1 MARQYDVL
9 VISNYFVDL
18 VFTGLPKLPE
28 LGQEVFGTGFS
39 MLAGGGFISAAAM
52 HRLGL
57 RVAWVSDFGCDE
69 FSRFVL
75 EAADA
80 EGIDVSLCVRHSR
93 PLRRVTV
100 AVSYPHDRAFI
111 SYADPEPAVPA
122 AFRALASA
130 PAEMVFL
137 GGMVWGR
144 AFDAGLALA
153 RGRKM
158 KVVMDG
164 NGAEQASLADPGV
177 RRALSAV
184 DVFIPNER
192 EAQHLTGET
201 GAVAALHG
209 LGRICLLPV
218 VKAGA
223 SGSYALVDGEV
234 LHAPAIS
241 VVPVDT
247 TGAGDCYDAGFI
259 KAWLEG
265 RTVEECLR
273 WGNAVGGLSTM
284 AWGGAGR
291 VITPGDLAPYL
302 A

>member
-1 MARQYDVL
+1 MVRQYDVL
-9 VISNYFVDL
+9 VVSNYFVDL

-52 HRLGL
+52 HRLGV
-57 RVAWVSDFGCDE
+57 RVAWVSDFGSDE
-69 FSRFVL
+69 FSRFAL
-75 EAADA
+75 EAAEA
-80 EGIDVSLCVRHSR
+80 EGIDVSWCVRHPR

-100 AVSYPHDRAFI
+100 SVSYPHDRAFI
-111 SYADPEPAVPA
+111 SYADPEPSIPAVLK
-122 AFRALASA
+122 ALASA
-130 PAEMVFL
+130 SAEMVFL

-144 AFDAGLALA
+144 AFDAGLVLA
-153 RGRKM
+153 RSRRM

-184 DVFIPNER
+184 DVFIPNQR
-192 EAQHLTGET
+192 EAQHLTGEA
-201 GAVAALHG
+201 GLPAALHA
-209 LGRICLLPV
+209 LGRVCLLPV

-223 SGSYALVDGEV
+223 SGSYALVDGEI

-241 VVPVDT
+241 VTPVDT
-247 TGAGDCYDAGFI
+247 TGAGDCYDAGFV
-259 KAWLEG
+259 KAWLDG

-273 WGNAVGGLSTM
+273 WGNAAGGLSTM
-284 AWGGAGR
+284 ASGGAGR
-291 VITPGDLAPYL
+291 VITPEDLAPYL

>member
-1 MARQYDVL
+1 
-9 VISNYFVDL
+9 
-18 VFTGLPKLPE
+18 
-28 LGQEVFGTGFS
+28 
-39 MLAGGGFISAAAM
+39 
-52 HRLGL
+52 
-57 RVAWVSDFGCDE
+57 
-69 FSRFVL
+69 
-75 EAADA
+75 
-80 EGIDVSLCVRHSR
+80 
-93 PLRRVTV
+93 
-100 AVSYPHDRAFI
+100 
-111 SYADPEPAVPA
+111 
-122 AFRALASA
+122 
-130 PAEMVFL
+130 
-137 GGMVWGR
+137 MVWGR
-144 AFDAGLALA
+144 AFDAGLVLA

-164 NGAEQASLADPGV
+164 NGGAGIP
-177 RRALSAV
+177 RRPRRPARCPPWMLS
-184 DVFIPNER
+184 PNER
-192 EAQHLTGET
+192 EAQHSPAT

-209 LGRICLLPV
+209 LGRICHLPV